1 MNFTKLESSSHFNVE
16 QGYRTEDV
24 REFQA
29 SSHPSDEAMMRDLE
43 AK

>member
-29 SSHPSDEAMMRDLE
+29 SSHPSDEVMIRDPE